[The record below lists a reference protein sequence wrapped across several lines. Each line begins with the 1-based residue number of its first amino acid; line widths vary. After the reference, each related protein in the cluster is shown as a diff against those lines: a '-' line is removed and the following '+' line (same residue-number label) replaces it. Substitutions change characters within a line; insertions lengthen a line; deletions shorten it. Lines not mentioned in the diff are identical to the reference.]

1 MWFPICG
8 TGFCV
13 PFLLGF
19 GCRNRLGNAIQIFYT
34 TVPLGGGG
42 GKAFILGVDGG
53 FCDGGNIATG
63 IDLALTRFP
72 LHHTVAAA
80 VVATLVILF
89 RISAAEL
96 NELLRCF
103 DLRVGKRDRLLGAL
117 DLVCSHD
124 LWNRENDEWWIG
136 TQTALSDIVV
146 FILFQTIGRLFAPMP
161 FLFLLFYYFVRFR
174 FCRTQLYLCCF
185 SFSLYHM
192 YVRELHV
199 YLFYLYPILSQE
211 IDSL

>member
-1 MWFPICG
+1 MMLMSVPSCG
-8 TGFCV
+8 TRFSV

-19 GCRNRLGNAIQIFYT
+19 RCRNRLGNAIQIFYT
-34 TVPLGGGG
+34 TVPLGGGS
-42 GKAFILGVDGG
+42 KAFILGVHGG
-53 FCDGGNIATG
+53 FCDGGNISTG

-80 VVATLVILF
+80 VVAAVVILF

-124 LWNRENDEWWIG
+124 LWNRENDEW
-136 TQTALSDIVV
+136 
-146 FILFQTIGRLFAPMP
+146 
-161 FLFLLFYYFVRFR
+161 
-174 FCRTQLYLCCF
+174 
-185 SFSLYHM
+185 
-192 YVRELHV
+192 
-199 YLFYLYPILSQE
+199 
-211 IDSL
+211 